1 MSTPLRGRRLDP
13 DARRE
18 EIVAGA
24 LRLFTEHPYAA
35 VSTTDLAGEAGVVRR
50 LTTIPEVAVSELP
63 PGTVDVRAG
72 AAVDWFLDA
81 VERHRGL
88 WLSVGTGAAGD
99 IDVDAILAEADEIA
113 ADRVLA
119 ADGLS
124 TIDLPD
130 PGEDPGAR
138 LDRAVEVMWWTY
150 QQAYFWASVELWT
163 AARTDPA
170 LAEALLP
177 AERRL
182 GAAIRQTVDVF
193 FEDYADPARAALVR
207 ETLLTA
213 MRGVALTYGFDP
225 RDPQTDPHLEQW
237 KQLARMLLLP
247 EGG

>member
-35 VSTTDLAGEAGVVRR
+35 VSTTDLAGEAGVARGLINHYFGTKRALYLEVVRR
-50 LTTIPEVAVSELP
+50 LTTIPEVAVAELP

-119 ADGLS
+119 ALA
-124 TIDLPD
+124 PD
-130 PGEDPGAR
+130 APDDPYRRARAVVLRPGALGLPGVAGAR
-138 LDRAVEVMWWTY
+138 HARPRRHAGP
-150 QQAYFWASVELWT
+150 ARRRPAGGP
-163 AARTDPA
+163 AAR
-170 LAEALLP
+170 
-177 AERRL
+177 
-182 GAAIRQTVDVF
+182 
-193 FEDYADPARAALVR
+193 RAPGRSDSQV
-207 ETLLTA
+207 
-213 MRGVALTYGFDP
+213 
-225 RDPQTDPHLEQW
+225 
-237 KQLARMLLLP
+237 
-247 EGG
+247 

>member
-13 DARRE
+13 DARRG

-35 VSTTDLAGEAGVVRR
+35 VSTTDLAGEAGVARGLINHYFGTKRALYLEVVRR

-119 ADGLS
+119 ALAPDVPDDPYRARVRSFFGLVRS
-124 TIDLPD
+124 ASREWLVRGT
-130 PGEDPGAR
+130 
-138 LDRAVEVMWWTY
+138 LDRAGT
-150 QQAYFWASVELWT
+150 
-163 AARTDPA
+163 R
-170 LAEALLP
+170 
-177 AERRL
+177 
-182 GAAIRQTVDVF
+182 
-193 FEDYADPARAALVR
+193 
-207 ETLLTA
+207 TLLVDGLLA
-213 MRGVALTYGFDP
+213 VLRPGVPPGRSDS
-225 RDPQTDPHLEQW
+225 QV
-237 KQLARMLLLP
+237 
-247 EGG
+247 